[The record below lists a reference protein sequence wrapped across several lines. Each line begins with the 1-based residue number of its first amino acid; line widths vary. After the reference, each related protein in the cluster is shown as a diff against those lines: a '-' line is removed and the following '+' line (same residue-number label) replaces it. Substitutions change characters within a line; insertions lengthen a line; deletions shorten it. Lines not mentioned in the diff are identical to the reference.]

1 MPDLIVQICMN
12 FIVVHLVF
20 FPRPVYAGP
29 DLVTYFRGPNLE
41 VHFSSVNSSWEDAL
55 FLFNYLVLG

>member
-1 MPDLIVQICMN
+1 MN

-20 FPRPVYAGP
+20 FPRPVYTGP

-41 VHFSSVNSSWEDAL
+41 VYI
-55 FLFNYLVLG
+55 FLLCQLQLRRDLDF